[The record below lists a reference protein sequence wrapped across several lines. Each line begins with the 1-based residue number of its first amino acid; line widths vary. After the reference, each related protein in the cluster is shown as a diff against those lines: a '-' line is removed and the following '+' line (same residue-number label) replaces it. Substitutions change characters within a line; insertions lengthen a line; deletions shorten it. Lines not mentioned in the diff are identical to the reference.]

1 MIHKGIIK
9 AYNPST
15 HTANVQLMGSL
26 AVWLNDIPV
35 SRGIALGQIF
45 VGSPCAVIF
54 LDPNNPA
61 DAMVVSVSSTG
72 IANIP
77 TWEHI
82 ETIQLPGDATTIDF
96 QNISTFY
103 NAFRLTAY
111 IKRHIFGDPLSVALR
126 FNADAGNNYDWV
138 DLMGNG
144 IVALSNCA
152 LGQSYAVLGTYDDTS
167 YGIAFAYIQNLYTS
181 VPKECMVFAGIGGL
195 TIRNIANRW
204 NNTNSKITRITLD
217 ALILNLHAGSWATL
231 EGCRQPV

>member
-9 AYNPST
+9 AYYPST
-15 HTANVQLMGSL
+15 HTADVQIMGSL
-26 AVWLNDIPV
+26 ALWLTNIPV
-35 SRGIALGQIF
+35 SRAISLGQIF
-45 VGSPCAVIF
+45 VGLPCAVIF

-72 IANIP
+72 IVNIP

-82 ETIQLPGDATTIDF
+82 ETIQLPGDAKTIDF
-96 QNISTFY
+96 QNISTVY

-111 IKRHIFGDPLSVALR
+111 LKRQIMGGPLSVGLL
-126 FNADAGNNYDWV
+126 FNADAGDNYDWV

-144 IVALSNCA
+144 IFASSAGA
-152 LGQSYAVLGTYDDTS
+152 LGLSYAMLGAYDDTF

-181 VPKECMVFAGIGGL
+181 VPKECMVFAGLGGIG
-195 TIRNIANRW
+195 IRNIANRW
-204 NNTNSKITRITLD
+204 NNTTSKITHITLD
-217 ALILNLHAGSWATL
+217 ALLLNLRAGSWATL